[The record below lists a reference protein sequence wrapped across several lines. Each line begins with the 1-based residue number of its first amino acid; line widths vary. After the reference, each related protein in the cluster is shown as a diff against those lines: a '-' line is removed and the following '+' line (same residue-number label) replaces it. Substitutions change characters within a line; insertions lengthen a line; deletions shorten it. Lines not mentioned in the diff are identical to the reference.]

1 MDAVLVLE
9 NQTAAPAPVIYVI
22 AIHVPVVQC
31 QSVQVA
37 QLAQVAQAAQVAQV
51 ALAAQ
56 LPAGHAAAGRA
67 PAFNALKRAHA
78 AIVANAKVLLAQI
91 ARALALVH
99 AASAAHAVVD
109 LDVRR
114 YHDAPV

>member
-9 NQTAAPAPVIYVI
+9 NQIAAPAPVIYVI

-31 QSVQVA
+31 RSVQVV
-37 QLAQVAQAAQVAQV
+37 QLAQAVQVV
-51 ALAAQ
+51 LVAQ

-67 PAFNALKRAHA
+67 PVFNALRRAHA

-114 YHDAPV
+114 YQDALV

>member
-9 NQTAAPAPVIYVI
+9 NRIAAPAPVIYVI

-31 QSVQVA
+31 RSVQVA
-37 QLAQVAQAAQVAQV
+37 QLAQVALV
-51 ALAAQ
+51 AQ

-67 PAFNALKRAHA
+67 PASNAPKRGHA
-78 AIVANAKVLLAQI
+78 AIVANVKVLLAQI
-91 ARALALVH
+91 AHALAPVH

-109 LDVRR
+109 LDVQR
-114 YHDAPV
+114 YHDALV